1 VDDLLQNIEYVG
13 GAVALLLAL
22 IVIGSMMGRKKGE
35 DIRVSDVIED
45 APAAESSPAEVTS
58 QEVELIP
65 LVVVPD
71 KSIPD
76 SPRASTKSKKKPSAD
91 LKIDDDIAVLETPSI
106 EGIALTIP
114 EEGLDKAMVFDLNA
128 PLATAAFETGTTE
141 EPPASFSIDFPVTPE
156 PEQASESE
164 SKIDTAS
171 EPALDIDP
179 KNDPGLADINLNM
192 GEWAVPTGT
201 DPASTESA
209 HWHDIA
215 TKIDLAR
222 AYQEMGDNAGAK
234 EILEE
239 VLREGDAKQQESARA
254 MISSL

>member
-1 VDDLLQNIEYVG
+1 
-13 GAVALLLAL
+13 
-22 IVIGSMMGRKKGE
+22 
-35 DIRVSDVIED
+35 
-45 APAAESSPAEVTS
+45 
-58 QEVELIP
+58 
-65 LVVVPD
+65 
-71 KSIPD
+71 
-76 SPRASTKSKKKPSAD
+76 
-91 LKIDDDIAVLETPSI
+91 
-106 EGIALTIP
+106 
-114 EEGLDKAMVFDLNA
+114 MVFDLNA

-156 PEQASESE
+156 PEPASEPE

-179 KNDPGLADINLNM
+179 KNDPGLTDINLNM

>member
-1 VDDLLQNIEYVG
+1 MDDLLQNIEYVG

-22 IVIGSMMGRKKGE
+22 IIIGSMTGRKKKE
-35 DIRVSDVIED
+35 DTSISDVIED
-45 APAAESSPAEVTS
+45 AQAAESSPVEVAS
-58 QEVELIP
+58 QEIEPAP
-65 LVVVPD
+65 LVVVSD
-71 KSIPD
+71 KPIPD
-76 SPRASTKSKKKPSAD
+76 SPRVSTKSKKKPSTD
-91 LKIDDDIAVLETPSI
+91 LKIDDDIAVLTSPST
-106 EGIALTIP
+106 EGDVLTIP

-128 PLATAAFETGTTE
+128 PLATAALETGPTE
-141 EPPASFSIDFPVTPE
+141 EPPPSFSIDFPVTPE
-156 PEQASESE
+156 PEPASEPELKS
-164 SKIDTAS
+164 DTAS

-209 HWHDIA
+209 HWHDIE

-222 AYQEMGDNAGAK
+222 AYQEMGDNGGAR

-254 MISSL
+254 MISNL